1 MRRRNRFTMILVMPL
16 VVLIWVIGWSLFWLG
31 SNKGSAAPIKR
42 AESRPLAF
50 SVVMPEQTYA
60 EQ

>member
-1 MRRRNRFTMILVMPL
+1 MRRRNRFAMILFMPL
-16 VVLIWVIGWSLFWLG
+16 VVLIWIFGWSLFWLG
-31 SNKGSAAPIKR
+31 SNKKLAVPVRS

-50 SVVMPEQTYA
+50 SVAIPEHTYL